1 MLNIPIPF
9 AGKKDSG
16 SRNRTS
22 STSVSDRRLI
32 SVEIKE
38 AKGILGVTKVGG
50 NATSYP
56 YVQVNLLDLGGKNIS
71 KESFKTEILQNTV
84 DPVWNEIFTFGK
96 FADLN
101 SALNL
106 PSLSISV
113 FHKAAFSVSE
123 TPLGIATIY
132 LDTIDPN
139 GDVTDL
145 WYPLEKS
152 GRMKQVSGQIHVRLK
167 FSGPVTT
174 KPDVETEPLIDAF
187 GDDNTELDG
196 DQSPNELIVT
206 VIQGRN
212 LIPADMNILG
222 MGSLGMNSLGIGS
235 KSADPMVRLKLT
247 GFQNQET
254 VYVTKNLNPVW
265 NQKISWTS
273 VHDEQISLTAIVED
287 YNKLNTRGHIGRF
300 VVPLND
306 VKDKKVLK
314 KWFKLKNRNLE
325 NDGVERGEVELAI
338 LWRYNPAVAIA
349 EQKKNEKF
357 NRSAIGK
364 FTRAAGSV
372 LHTIG
377 MKEDESEEEADDDV
391 AEQPVPEETV
401 EQKKEKKEAEEK
413 LKEELNSIEV
423 KSGDYQVQVHII
435 EARDLK
441 AENLDG
447 TSDPIVYIECLGQKQ
462 NTKTLYAV
470 TTCVFDELFIFNF
483 KQLDKDAF
491 SEGLIRVSIYDV
503 NSNPL
508 QKNTMIGSF
517 MVDTMQIY
525 SANKDHEMYRKWV
538 PLMDDEDADDIGV
551 QGYLKLSIQ
560 IIGPGEKLKVHN
572 EEEELAKERTR
583 EAAAGGDIGSLCL
596 TTPVMTKTW
605 NYVVVTVYRCESLPV
620 MDGKVGIGFATAQN
634 AKTDAFCQLAF
645 GGGKPIKTK
654 KKTIYGDTSSA
665 INPVFNYQL
674 WYPVSIPTMTQ
685 FIKFSV
691 WDWDPEK
698 NELIGNISE
707 KLNRILQLQSK
718 GGVGATFSQWY
729 NMYGAPEFKTSTDL
743 KGNITKGA
751 KIMGDFAKNA
761 LTGEVDPYT
770 LYNSLPEQGS
780 SFRGRALLKFS
791 VETSR
796 EKAGSKY
803 DTPEIVPFRRKVK
816 SLSKLQEPVCAE
828 YILQGLVISG
838 TELPSFTTLGMS
850 AVTTAGLKK
859 QDLRIKISIG
869 HHEIISKPAKFEKGV
884 CRWNELIKSEPILLP
899 VLVNQI
905 PDIFIYVLREDN
917 KPVVFTRLKPSVKGD
932 LIGFDQPAQ
941 WLLMR
946 EDKVINALNDG
957 DFPGNVLLKIGF
969 GKLADSQAVEGEWQR
984 SLQASRSTVSYQCR
998 VHVYQGRNMP
1008 AVDSNG
1014 LCDPYVVVN
1023 FLGQVKKTSVK
1034 YKTLFP
1040 SYYETIIFDEVNISD
1055 NSNFMYASMINF
1067 RVYDK
1072 DDFDK
1077 DDYLGTFGYNL
1088 RDACVTTDIACINN
1102 PKWFELFKEVPN
1114 DADGQLLVSV
1124 QLLPLSATST
1134 DTLKLPSPSIVPE
1147 LRDAFVEVIAV
1158 GIRDMAP
1165 YNFLP
1170 MQSPFLEI
1178 EIDSFGTRQVTTTT
1192 TSKKPTPSNPNFL
1205 ERMCIPVKLPVDS
1218 LFAPPLQLRARDT
1231 RLGGYLKP
1239 IVGVG
1244 TIDIVH
1250 KIPWCPDTYKPPQ
1263 SQIINA
1269 PVSIDVTET
1278 NVTNEISVPGANR
1291 DEIALKAQSLLK
1303 NRTNQVSTDDFVAS
1317 LPPEVL
1323 LDEFVIARKKE
1334 QDSGAGIFGALH
1346 HIHTQEKSKKKTG
1359 IDAVFTNSDLIEEED
1374 DVPPEWMKN
1383 RHILSG
1389 DLETELVTTPFE
1401 TYDLTRGQKNGIL
1414 GSSLKIVGKFKG
1426 IVRIIEDVDDEPL
1439 FSKEQMK
1446 DLFKPQKYKVRLYCI
1461 KATNLTPMDVSIFGR
1476 PAKSDPYV
1484 RVNLGKFK
1492 FDDRDNAIIDA
1503 TDVDLYKVIEL
1514 DAELP
1519 GTSQLSIEIMDKD
1532 DFGSISD
1539 DLIGK
1544 TIIDLEDR
1552 IFDTR
1557 WQELGKESES
1567 IPADGAGK
1575 RRWHTKPLECRS
1587 LYTPTN
1593 KCPQGVLHCWVD
1605 IMKPEAALVF
1615 PADDVSLPPKQIF
1628 EVRVVIWKSKDV
1640 PPMDSFE
1647 GMSDLFV
1654 KCWPEGCKPQETDTH
1669 WRCKKGKASWNWRLL
1684 FDVELGNSTRAMKF
1698 PYLHFQLWDRDIL
1711 KWNDCAGEGVIDLGK
1726 YYRKAYKNNIAIK
1739 LFEQKKGA
1747 AAARA
1752 KREKEAIGQSKRY
1765 VDNDDDI
1772 APTESSKVDT
1782 IVPNTPDVAAVGG
1795 SSLTPAVV
1803 TSNERLHD
1811 SDDDDDTHQVLT
1823 PIKSSVAP
1831 TAMSTTNSTFEISKN
1846 KKVASKV
1853 TDVEKNKTSW
1863 FWSSKK
1869 VDDADQPLLKDGD
1882 ANDLVED
1889 KSEEKK
1895 DDADDEDTKEF
1906 IQSIKA
1912 MTGLWDEDP
1921 PDSSWYKIEK
1931 TDHNGGKPTPMGQIC
1946 YSVQIWPKEKAVL
1959 MPVGSGRNEP
1969 NTNPFLPPPVG
1980 RLKFSWNPFVLG
1992 SQLCGPKLCAYFTC
2006 CIICAAFIVLMIF
2019 CQPFLN
2025 IAINLAFM

>member
-1 MLNIPIPF
+1 MFSIPF
-9 AGKKDSG
+9 SAKKD
-16 SRNRTS
+16 TS
-22 STSVSDRRLI
+22 ARKRASSSSMSDRRLM

-38 AKGILGVTKVGG
+38 AKGLMGVTKVGG
-50 NATSYP
+50 NLTSYP
-56 YVQVNLLDLGGKNIS
+56 YVQLNLLDLGGKNIN
-71 KESFKTEILQNTV
+71 KESFKTEILQNTI

-96 FADLN
+96 FANLN
-101 SALNL
+101 STSNL
-106 PSLSISV
+106 PSLSVAV

-123 TPLGIATIY
+123 TPLGVATIY
-132 LDTIDPN
+132 LDTIDAS

-152 GRMKQVSGQIHVRLK
+152 GRMTQVSGQIHVRLK
-167 FSGPVTT
+167 FSGAVTVT
-174 KPDVETEPLIDAF
+174 ADVETEPLIDVF
-187 GDDNTELDG
+187 EGDNTELDG
-196 DQSPNELIVT
+196 DQSPNELVVT
-206 VIQGRN
+206 VIQARN
-212 LIPADMNILG
+212 LSPVDSNILG
-222 MGSLGMNSLGIGS
+222 MGSLGLGS
-235 KSADPMVRLKLT
+235 KSADPLVRLKLT

-254 VYVTKNLNPVW
+254 DHISKNLNPVW
-265 NQKISWTS
+265 NKKITWSS
-273 VHDEQISLTAIVED
+273 VHDEQLSLTAIVED
-287 YNKLNTRGHIGRF
+287 YNKLSTRGHIGRF

-325 NDGVERGEVELAI
+325 SDGVERGELELAI

-357 NRSAIGK
+357 NKSAYGK
-364 FTRAAGSV
+364 LTRAAGNV
-372 LHTIG
+372 LQTIG
-377 MKEDESEEEADDDV
+377 IKDDESEEEADEDV

-441 AENLDG
+441 AENYDG

-483 KQLDKDAF
+483 KELDKDAF

-517 MVDTMQIY
+517 MVDTMHVY

-551 QGYLKLSIQ
+551 QGYLKLSVQ

-572 EEEELAKERTR
+572 EDEELAKERTR

-596 TTPVMTKTW
+596 STPVMTKTW

-620 MDGKVGIGFATAQN
+620 MDGKVGIGFATAQS
-634 AKTDAFCQLAF
+634 AKTDAFCQLTF

-654 KKTIYGDTSSA
+654 KKTVYGDTSSA
-665 INPVFNYQL
+665 INPVFNYEL

-707 KLNRILQLQSK
+707 KMNRILQLQSK
-718 GGVGATFSQWY
+718 QGVGGTFCQWY
-729 NMYGAPEFKTSTDL
+729 NMYGAPEFKTTTDL

-751 KIMGDFAKNA
+751 KIVGDLAKSA
-761 LTGEVDPYT
+761 LSGEVDPYT
-770 LYNSLPEQGS
+770 LYNNLPEQGS
-780 SFRGRALLKFS
+780 SFRGRALLRFR

-796 EKAGSKY
+796 PPGKY

-816 SLSKLQEPVCAE
+816 SLTKQQEPIVTE

-838 TELPSFTTLGMS
+838 TELPSFTTLGLS
-850 AVTTAGLKK
+850 AVTSVGQKK
-859 QDLRIKISIG
+859 QDLRIKITIG
-869 HHEIISKPAKFEKGV
+869 HYEIITKPAKYEKGV
-884 CRWNELIKSEPILLP
+884 CRWNEYIKSDPLLLP
-899 VLVNQI
+899 VLVDQI

-917 KPVVFTRLKPSVKGD
+917 KPVVFTRLKPVVKGE
-932 LIGFDQPAQ
+932 LLGFSQPCQ
-941 WLLMR
+941 WFLMR
-946 EDKVINALNDG
+946 EDKVIDALNDG
-957 DFPGNVLLKIGF
+957 DFPGNVLLKLGF
-969 GKLADSQAVEGEWQR
+969 GKVADSVAVEGEWQR
-984 SLQASRSTVSYQCR
+984 SLQASRSTAPYQCR
-998 VHVYQGRNMP
+998 VHIYQGRNMP

-1023 FLGQVKKTSVK
+1023 LLGQVKKSSIK

-1040 SYYETIIFDEVNISD
+1040 SYYETIIFDDVNISD
-1055 NSNFMYASMINF
+1055 SNNFMYASMINF

-1077 DDYLGTFGYNL
+1077 DDYLGTFGFNL
-1088 RDACVTTDIACINN
+1088 RDANVTTDISSISD
-1102 PKWFELFKEVPN
+1102 PKWFDLFKEVPN
-1114 DADGQLLVSV
+1114 DADGQLLISV
-1124 QLLPLSATST
+1124 QLIPLTVAST

-1147 LRDAFVEVIAV
+1147 LRDAFVEVIAI

-1178 EIDSFGTRQVTTTT
+1178 EIDSFGNRQLTSTT

-1205 ERMCIPVKLPVDS
+1205 ERMCIPVKLPMKS
-1218 LFAPPLQLRARDT
+1218 LFAPPLQLRARDS

-1239 IVGVG
+1239 VVGVG
-1244 TIDIVH
+1244 TIDIVN
-1250 KIPWCPDTYKPPQ
+1250 KIPWCLDTYKPPQ
-1263 SQIINA
+1263 SQIIKA
-1269 PVSIDVTET
+1269 PVSTEVAAAGIT
-1278 NVTNEISVPGANR
+1278 DEISVPGANK
-1291 DEIALKAQSLLK
+1291 DEVAMKAQSLLK
-1303 NRTNQVSTDDFVAS
+1303 NRANQVSTDDFVAS

-1323 LDEFVIARKKE
+1323 LDEFVTARKKDE
-1334 QDSGAGIFGALH
+1334 DSGAGIFGALH
-1346 HIHTQEKSKKKTG
+1346 HIHTHEKAKKKTG
-1359 IDAVFTNSDLIEEED
+1359 IDAVFTNADLIEEED

-1383 RHILSG
+1383 RQVLSN
-1389 DLETELVTTPFE
+1389 DLESELVTTPFE
-1401 TYDLTRGQKNGIL
+1401 TYELTRGQKNGLL
-1414 GSSLKIVGKFKG
+1414 GSTLKVVGIFKG
-1426 IVRIIEDVDDEPL
+1426 IVRIIEDADAEPL
-1439 FSKEQMK
+1439 FSKDQMK

-1476 PAKSDPYV
+1476 PAKSDPYI

-1492 FDDRDNAIIDA
+1492 FDDRDNAIIDC

-1587 LYTPTN
+1587 IYTPTN

-1605 IMKPEAALVF
+1605 IMKPEVALVF
-1615 PADDVSLPPKQIF
+1615 PPDDVSLPPKQIF

-1698 PYLHFQLWDRDIL
+1698 PYLHFQLWDRDVL

-1752 KREKEAIGQSKRY
+1752 KREKETSTKSKRY
-1765 VDNDDDI
+1765 EDNGDDI
-1772 APTESSKVDT
+1772 APPELPSIDST
-1782 IVPNTPDVAAVGG
+1782 VPTTPDAAIVGG
-1795 SSLTPAVV
+1795 SNPNSAAV
-1803 TSNERLHD
+1803 TSNDRVYD
-1811 SDDDDDTHQVLT
+1811 SDDDDDTHQVIS
-1823 PIKSSVAP
+1823 PIKSTVAP
-1831 TAMSTTNSTFEISKN
+1831 TAISNTNSKFEISKD
-1846 KKVASKV
+1846 KKVSKV
-1853 TDVEKNKTSW
+1853 VDAEKNTKSW

-1869 VDDADQPLLKDGD
+1869 SDDADQPLLKDGD
-1882 ANDLVED
+1882 ANDLSEE
-1889 KSEEKK
+1889 KGEEKK

-1931 TDHNGGKPTPMGQIC
+1931 TDHNGGKPIPMGQIC

-2006 CIICAAFIVLMIF
+2006 CLICAAFIVLMIF

-2025 IAINLAFM
+2025 IAINFAFM